1 MTFLNTYQN
10 YLIKLYLKNLVIIT
24 AIFASLTFILNILE
38 EIKFFEDLNL
48 DITYSLFFTFLNMPS
63 ILFEI
68 FPFIILIST
77 QMFFMHLYS
86 KDEITI
92 FKNYGIKNTDI
103 IKIISSVTFFFG
115 LFLILGFYTLS
126 SNLKYNYLSF
136 KNTFTD
142 DNKYLAVINENGLW
156 IKDEVENIVNIIN
169 AEKIENNLLKNV
181 SISQIDSD
189 YNFIKNIVCSEIDIS
204 TNNWLIKDAT
214 IFEIDGKKQ
223 QIKELN
229 FKSNFD
235 LSKINN
241 LFSNLSSLNLY
252 QLKTHYDDYKS
263 LGYSTLDIESYINK
277 LLSVPFYLVIMIIIG
292 SVLMLNTKY
301 NKSKIFNIIVGVM
314 ISVSI
319 YYINYFFNIMGTNE
333 RLPIF
338 ISIWFPLIILTL
350 ISTFGLLKIN
360 DK

>member
-1 MTFLNTYQN
+1 M
-10 YLIKLYLKNLVIIT
+10 
-24 AIFASLTFILNILE
+24 
-38 EIKFFEDLNL
+38 
-48 DITYSLFFTFLNMPS
+48 
-63 ILFEI
+63 
-68 FPFIILIST
+68 
-77 QMFFMHLYS
+77 
-86 KDEITI
+86 
-92 FKNYGIKNTDI
+92 
-103 IKIISSVTFFFG
+103 
-115 LFLILGFYTLS
+115 
-126 SNLKYNYLSF
+126 
-136 KNTFTD
+136 
-142 DNKYLAVINENGLW
+142 
-156 IKDEVENIVNIIN
+156 
-169 AEKIENNLLKNV
+169 
-181 SISQIDSD
+181 
-189 YNFIKNIVCSEIDIS
+189 
-204 TNNWLIKDAT
+204 IKDAT

-263 LGYSTLDIESYINK
+263 LGYSALDIESYINK

-333 RLPIF
+333 RIPIF